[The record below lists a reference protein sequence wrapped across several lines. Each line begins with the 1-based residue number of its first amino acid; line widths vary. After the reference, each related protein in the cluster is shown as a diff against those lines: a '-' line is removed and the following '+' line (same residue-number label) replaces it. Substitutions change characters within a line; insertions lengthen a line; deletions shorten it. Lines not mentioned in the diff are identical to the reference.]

1 MSHQRDISQVDL
13 QKELTRYMVERR
25 VTRRYLL
32 ERIPMGRV
40 AEPKDI
46 VGPVLFLC
54 TPAASFVT
62 GQVLYVDGGIT
73 ASQ

>member
-1 MSHQRDISQVDL
+1 MGRHWLDN
-13 QKELTRYMVERR
+13 EA
-25 VTRRYLL
+25 TRRYLL

-40 AEPKDI
+40 AEPNDI

-54 TPAASFVT
+54 APAASFVT